1 MKRLT
6 SLLLSLTLVLN
17 TLLFFSCQAEEKA
30 EPEKRENL
38 SHYKRST
45 VSLPYGESMTDIPP
59 YYDPNSTELTVITN
73 VRNEIF
79 DIDEETEE
87 AVFVRYDYDYFAV
100 KLNYELDTVSH
111 IELKTGGNALITS
124 YLTDSSLYT
133 LVLDSVKTS
142 LDCYSLTDGKRA
154 SSVPLEYQPAEVL
167 CSLAVDADG
176 YVYIADSDGIT
187 VLSAD
192 GTLVSEISLPFLA
205 DTLIVVSSEELFSAA
220 DTVILVCAE
229 NRRKNRVRVS
239 KVSNIFFN
247 GCAFY
252 TN

>member
-6 SLLLSLTLVLN
+6 SLLLSCAIILN
-17 TLLFFSCQAEEKA
+17 AMLFFSCQAEEKA

-59 YYDPNSTELTVITN
+59 YYDPNSTELTVITS

-167 CSLAVDADG
+167 CSLAVDAG
-176 YVYIADSDGIT
+176 
-187 VLSAD
+187 
-192 GTLVSEISLPFLA
+192 
-205 DTLIVVSSEELFSAA
+205 
-220 DTVILVCAE
+220 
-229 NRRKNRVRVS
+229 RVRLHS
-239 KVSNIFFN
+239 
-247 GCAFY
+247 GQ
-252 TN
+252 